1 MKIVNGKKI
10 ASLVKENIAK
20 IITEQDLQK
29 SLAIFYVGDNPV
41 IDNFINLKKKFGEDV
56 GVRVRVFKYE
66 KDITTKKLIDE
77 IKTISEEFDGVVV
90 QLPLP
95 AHIDKKKVLNSVS
108 PEKDID
114 VLSEK
119 RYKKFAKGDFSFF
132 PPVVGA
138 VVEVLNFY
146 EISLDGKNVVVV
158 GEGLLVGRPV
168 FDWLKKAGFKPKMVN
183 EKTKNKEDI
192 YKKADVI
199 ISGVGIPGLIK
210 KNFVKKGVV
219 LIDAGSSSEDGQ
231 IVGDISKDCKTKASI
246 FSTVPGGIGPITIAI
261 LFKNLLYN

>member
-10 ASLVKENIAK
+10 ASLLKEDAAK
-20 IITEQDLQK
+20 IIREQDLQK
-29 SLAIFYVGDNPV
+29 SLAIFYVGENPV

-66 KDITTKKLIDE
+66 KEITTTKLINE
-77 IKTISEEFDGVVV
+77 IKTISEEFDGAIV

-95 AHIDKKKVLNSVS
+95 LHIDKKKVLNCVA
-108 PEKDID
+108 PHKDID
-114 VLSEK
+114 VLSDK
-119 RYKKFAKGDFSFF
+119 RYKKFISGDFSFF

-138 VVEVLNFY
+138 VVEVLNFHDV
-146 EISLDGKNVVVV
+146 SLDGKNVVVV
-158 GEGLLVGRPV
+158 GDGILVGRPV

-199 ISGVGIPGLIK
+199 ISGAGKPGIIK
-210 KNFVKKGVV
+210 KSFVKKGVV

-231 IVGDISKDCKTKASI
+231 IVGDISKDCKDKASI